1 MSVTDSVI
9 EKIRD
14 LIVSGQIQPG
24 DRLPPEQELATRLS
38 VSRSSLREAVRALSQ
53 ANVLD
58 VRRGDGTYV
67 TSLEPQLLL
76 SGMSFVVDLMSDST
90 LVEVFEVRRLLEPAA
105 TALAAQRITPERLE
119 ILRTSLKE
127 MKGAHGAEELIY
139 RDMEFHG
146 EIAAATGNASL
157 CSILE
162 GIFTRGLRARVWRA
176 SLSGVKAMTLSE
188 HGHILDALADRDPV
202 LAAAAATLHL
212 SESEKWLREYL
223 DLNVGLKKS

>member
-1 MSVTDSVI
+1 MSDHLNPEI
-9 EKIRD
+9 QFDENQLIAERREKLKLLR
-14 LIVSGQIQPG
+14 Q
-24 DRLPPEQELATRLS
+24 
-38 VSRSSLREAVRALSQ
+38 READGLGPAFPNDFKPSHQ
-53 ANVLD
+53 A
-58 VRRGDGTYV
+58 G
-67 TSLEPQLLL
+67 
-76 SGMSFVVDLMSDST
+76 
-90 LVEVFEVRRLLEPAA
+90 
-105 TALAAQRITPERLE
+105 ALAAAHA
-119 ILRTSLKE
+119 
-127 MKGAHGAEELIY
+127 AHGAEELIY

-212 SESEKWLREYL
+212 SESEKWLRQYL

>member
-14 LIVSGQIQPG
+14 LIVTGQIQPG

-105 TALAAQRITPERLE
+105 TALAAQRITRSHLKHLYWTFGQMLAHHSSNGCNMNPGDLIGSGTISGPTDESRACITEITEAGKKPLKLSSGESRTALE
-119 ILRTSLKE
+119 DGDEITLSAWAKKEGHVSIGFGQCVGTILSAN
-127 MKGAHGAEELIY
+127 GGAE
-139 RDMEFHG
+139 
-146 EIAAATGNASL
+146 
-157 CSILE
+157 
-162 GIFTRGLRARVWRA
+162 
-176 SLSGVKAMTLSE
+176 
-188 HGHILDALADRDPV
+188 LDV
-202 LAAAAATLHL
+202 
-212 SESEKWLREYL
+212 
-223 DLNVGLKKS
+223 